1 MAKNLFI
8 DASHPSQTRVV
19 LKSENDIED
28 YEYEGKNN
36 NLIKNNIYLG
46 KVSRIEPSLQAAF
59 IDFGRERHGFLS
71 FNDIQSDY
79 YQIPQSDI
87 ELIKKEEE
95 ETRIE
100 LQKQSEIEE
109 KNLDE
114 KDFEEKILEPE
125 NKLQISDEENQ
136 VGEKNLDL
144 KKNNFPIRKKK
155 YKIQEVIKPN
165 QVILVQV
172 LKDERGLKGAALTT
186 FISIAGKY
194 TVLMPNTPKG
204 GGISRKIFN
213 PIERKKIRQILNLID
228 IPKEMGLIV
237 RTAGSNKTKNDI
249 ENDLKNSINSWEGIK
264 KKAMDSLAPSIIFQ
278 ESDIIKRSIRDMVDD
293 EVQNIFVEGNEGYQ
307 KAKMYIKQLMPKQIK
322 KVKKYRDKNPLFFK
336 NNIETKLYE
345 IYKTEVKLKSGG
357 YLVINPTEALV
368 SIDVNSGKSIKQRNV
383 ENTAFDTNLEA
394 AEEISRQIKIR
405 DLSGLIIIDF
415 IDMHNFS
422 NRRQVERKLKE
433 KCRKDRA
440 RIQIGR
446 ITHFGLLEMSRQR
459 LRESNVKWVM
469 SLTNE
474 SQSFKIL
481 KLAEIKCLENKS
493 KEILIY
499 LNKKILDFLSKNSE
513 EDILFFQ
520 GVSPVVG
527 GTEAEATA
535 KAAEYIDQ
543 FSTEGSLAHLSG
555 GIGIDMGVVDLDQ
568 PLDTINPQSMRGF
581 IKSLIESAP
590 DKKRT
595 FRDLIRNRMAGQ
607 FLTGTPEQ
615 IADALEEWQQR
626 GVDGFNIVYSVTPG
640 TFMDFID
647 GVVPVLQSR
656 GLVQREYSP
665 GPLREKIFGDPKL
678 PDRHIGARYRQLS

>member
-1 MAKNLFI
+1 MPKNLFI
-8 DASHPSQTRVV
+8 DASHPTQTRVV
-19 LKSENDIED
+19 LKSEHDIED

-59 IDFGRERHGFLS
+59 VDFGRERHGFLS

-79 YQIPQSDI
+79 YQIPQNDI
-87 ELIKKEEE
+87 ELLKKEEE

-100 LQKQSEIEE
+100 LQKQSEIDE

-114 KDFEEKILEPE
+114 KDLEEKILEPE
-125 NKLQISDEENQ
+125 NKIEISEDDNQ
-136 VGEKNLDL
+136 FDEKNSEINT
-144 KKNNFPIRKKK
+144 NNIKVQKKK

-213 PIERKKIRQILNLID
+213 PIERKKIRQILNLIE

-249 ENDLKNSINSWEGIK
+249 ESDLQNSIGAWEEIK
-264 KKAMDSLAPSIIFQ
+264 NKAMESLAPSIIFE
-278 ESDIIKRSIRDMVDD
+278 ESDIIKRSLRDMVDD
-293 EVQNIFVEGNEGYQ
+293 DVQNIFVEGNEGYQ
-307 KAKMYIKQLMPKQIK
+307 KAKIYIKQLMPKQIK
-322 KVKKYRDKNPLFFK
+322 KVKKYRDKIPLFSK
-336 NNIETKLYE
+336 NNIEIKLYE

-368 SIDVNSGKSIKQRNV
+368 SIDVNSGKSIRQKNV
-383 ENTAFDTNLEA
+383 ESTALDTNLEA
-394 AEEISRQIKIR
+394 AEEIARQIKIR

-459 LRESNVKWVM
+459 LRESNVKWIM

-474 SQSFKIL
+474 SQALKIL

-493 KEILIY
+493 KEILVY
-499 LNKKILDFLSKNSE
+499 LNKKIIDFLLKNSE
-513 EDILFFQ
+513 EDIIFFQ
-520 GVSPVVG
+520 KKNKVKITFKEDLEFGVNDYKLDFK
-527 GTEAEATA
+527 A
-535 KAAEYIDQ
+535 KNSKIIE
-543 FSTEGSLAHLSG
+543 
-555 GIGIDMGVVDLDQ
+555 
-568 PLDTINPQSMRGF
+568 TIQSENIIKNETNIIKFDEKKKKYKKPF
-581 IKSLIESAP
+581 IKSS
-590 DKKRT
+590 KKKFYKKYKKKT
-595 FRDLIRNRMAGQ
+595 
-607 FLTGTPEQ
+607 
-615 IADALEEWQQR
+615 
-626 GVDGFNIVYSVTPG
+626 
-640 TFMDFID
+640 
-647 GVVPVLQSR
+647 
-656 GLVQREYSP
+656 
-665 GPLREKIFGDPKL
+665 K
-678 PDRHIGARYRQLS
+678 